1 MNLKEVLSIAGQPGL
16 FKYVA
21 QAKGGIIV
29 ESLSAEAK
37 RTMVSGSAKV
47 SALGDIAIFTDEA
60 EVPLAEIFENIYKI
74 NEGKPTQITSKSS
87 PEELTGFMQEAL
99 ATYDKERVHNS
110 DIKKL
115 ASWYNILVA
124 CGATSFNDEQVS
136 DEESEVATSVAV
148 AEKTTKPRH
157 VAAAPVKAKQTA
169 SSKPKV
175 TATKSTTARKSS

>member
-1 MNLKEVLSIAGQPGL
+1 MNLKEVLSISGQPGL

-29 ESLSAEAK
+29 ESLTPDAK

-74 NEGKPTQITSKSS
+74 NEGKAVDVTSKSS
-87 PEELTGFMQEAL
+87 PEELASFMQSAL
-99 ATYDKERVHNS
+99 AAYDKDRVHNS

-115 ASWYNILVA
+115 ATWYNILIVA
-124 CGATSFNDEQVS
+124 GVTTFIEEQAPE
-136 DEESEVATSVAV
+136 DDSEAAPTVAT
-148 AEKTTKPRH
+148 AEKTTKPRR
-157 VAAAPVKAKQTA
+157 ATAAPVKAKQTA
-169 SSKPKV
+169 SSKPKA
-175 TATKSTTARKSS
+175 TATKNTTARKSS